1 MNIKQEAEFLGKAVT
16 RMDGRA
22 DTLTE
27 IIACLEI
34 DLEKLERENFGLRQ
48 QIKIVRAW
56 GNNDESEQSELAI
69 FSHLFSSVQWEDKEP
84 VRIDD
89 YVKR

>member
-1 MNIKQEAEFLGKAVT
+1 MNMKSIHKDFNF
-16 RMDGRA
+16 
-22 DTLTE
+22 
-27 IIACLEI
+27 IARDKDSELYVFVS
-34 DLEKLERENFGLRQ
+34 KP
-48 QIKIVRAW
+48 IKIVRAW